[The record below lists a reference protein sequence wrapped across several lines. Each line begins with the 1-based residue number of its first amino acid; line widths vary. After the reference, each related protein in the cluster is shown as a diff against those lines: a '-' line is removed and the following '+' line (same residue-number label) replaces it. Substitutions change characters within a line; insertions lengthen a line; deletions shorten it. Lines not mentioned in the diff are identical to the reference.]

1 VTALHSI
8 FFFIRAL
15 LAVVCAT
22 AAIGKASGREQLGVF
37 ADSLRNIGP
46 QLFAT
51 RLRRQAGAT
60 IVVAAEAAACILLV
74 LPATSLAGLALAFAL
89 LLAFGAAIANVVRR
103 GATAPCHCFGAEG
116 SPLSSSH
123 LLRNGLLAVIAAA
136 GIAVRLSSGPVSAL
150 PDYDGALAV
159 ALGLLLG
166 IGITRWDDLVF
177 IATPPRPLP

>member
-1 VTALHSI
+1 VTVSHSI
-8 FFFIRAL
+8 FFFVRAL
-15 LAVVCAT
+15 LAVVFAT
-22 AAIGKASGREQLGVF
+22 AAFGKASNLGKLGVF
-37 ADSLRNIGP
+37 ADSLKNIGP

-51 RLRRQAGAT
+51 RLRRLAGAT
-60 IVVAAEAAACILLV
+60 IVAAAEATACILLV
-74 LPATSLAGLALAFAL
+74 LPVASLAGLAVALVL

-123 LLRNGLLAVIAAA
+123 LLRNGVLAAIAVA
-136 GIAVRLSSGPVSAL
+136 GIAVRLSSGAVSAL

>member
-1 VTALHSI
+1 MHSI
-8 FFFIRAL
+8 FFFARAL
-15 LAVVCAT
+15 LAVVFAT
-22 AAIGKASGREQLGVF
+22 AAIGKASKLEKLGVF

-51 RLRRQAGAT
+51 RLRRLVGAT
-60 IVVAAEAAACILLV
+60 IVVAAEATVCILLV
-74 LPATSLAGLALAFAL
+74 LPSLAGLVLALAL
-89 LLAFGAAIANVVRR
+89 LVAFGAAIASVLRR

-123 LLRNGLLAVIAAA
+123 LLRNGLLAVVAAA
-136 GIAVRLSSGPVSAL
+136 GIAVRLSTGPVSAL

-177 IATPPRPLP
+177 VATPPRPLA

>member
-1 VTALHSI
+1 MTVSHSI
-8 FFFIRAL
+8 FFFVRGL
-15 LAVVCAT
+15 LAVVFAT
-22 AAIGKASGREQLGVF
+22 AAFGKAANLGQF
-37 ADSLRNIGP
+37 GLLADSLEKIGP

-51 RLRRQAGAT
+51 RLRRLAGAAG
-60 IVVAAEAAACILLV
+60 VVAAEATVCILLV
-74 LPATSLAGLALAFAL
+74 VPATSLAGLALALAL
-89 LLAFGAAIANVVRR
+89 LLAFGAAIANVLRR

-123 LLRNGLLAVIAAA
+123 LLRNGLLAAIAAA
-136 GIAVRLSSGPVSAL
+136 GIAVRLSGGPVSAL

>member
-1 VTALHSI
+1 MTVSHSI
-8 FFFIRAL
+8 FFFVRAL
-15 LAVVCAT
+15 LAVVFGT
-22 AAIGKASGREQLGVF
+22 AAFGKATQLGVF

-51 RLRRQAGAT
+51 QLRCLAGAT
-60 IVVAAEAAACILLV
+60 VVVAAEATVCVLLV
-74 LPATSLAGLALAFAL
+74 VPATSVAGLGLALVL
-89 LLAFGAAIANVVRR
+89 LVAFGAAIASVVRR

-123 LLRNGLLAVIAAA
+123 LLRNGLLAAIAAA
-136 GIAVRLSSGPVSAL
+136 GIAVRLAGGPVSAL

-177 IATPPRPLP
+177 VATPPRPLA

>member
-1 VTALHSI
+1 VTVFHSI
-8 FFFIRAL
+8 FFFARAL
-15 LAVVCAT
+15 LAVVFAT
-22 AAIGKASGREQLGVF
+22 AAIGKASKLEKLGVF

-51 RLRRQAGAT
+51 RLRRVAGAT
-60 IVVAAEAAACILLV
+60 IVVAAEATVCILLV
-74 LPATSLAGLALAFAL
+74 LPVTSLAGLALALVL
-89 LLAFGAAIANVVRR
+89 LLAFGAAIANVLRR

-123 LLRNGLLAVIAAA
+123 LLRNGLLAAIAAA
-136 GIAVRLSSGPVSAL
+136 GIAVRLSGGPVSAL

-166 IGITRWDDLVF
+166 IGLTRWEDLVF
-177 IATPPRPLP
+177 IATPPHPVP

>member
-1 VTALHSI
+1 LHSV
-8 FFFIRAL
+8 FFFARAL
-15 LAVVCAT
+15 LAVVFAT
-22 AAIGKASGREQLGVF
+22 AVFGKATSLEKLGVF

-51 RLRRQAGAT
+51 RLRRLAGAT
-60 IVVAAEAAACILLV
+60 IFVAAEAAASVLLV
-74 LPATSLAGLALAFAL
+74 WPAASLAGLVFALAL

-123 LLRNGLLAVIAAA
+123 LLRNGLLAMIAAA

-150 PDYDGALAV
+150 PDYDCALAV

-177 IATPPRPLP
+177 IATPPRPLA

>member
-1 VTALHSI
+1 MHSI
-8 FFFIRAL
+8 FFFARAL
-15 LAVVCAT
+15 LAVVFAT
-22 AAIGKASGREQLGVF
+22 AAFGKASNLDQLGAF

-51 RLRRQAGAT
+51 RLRRLAGAT
-60 IVVAAEAAACILLV
+60 IVVAAEATVCVLLV
-74 LPATSLAGLALAFAL
+74 VPATSLAGLALALVL
-89 LLAFGAAIANVVRR
+89 LLAFGAAIASVLRR

-136 GIAVRLSSGPVSAL
+136 GIAVRLAGGPVSAL

-177 IATPPRPLP
+177 IATPPRPLA